1 MENKTE
7 IDAVIVVEGK
17 SDVLFLE
24 TFIKPVDFII
34 TNGSEISKETLN
46 VIKEYSKKYKIIV
59 LTDPD
64 FPGKK
69 IRNTI
74 NENIENCYNAF
85 VSKEVSIKK
94 NKVGVAESTKE
105 EVLKSLQ
112 NLHIFSKSLQN
123 PTILFSD
130 LARWGYLSI
139 NQKEFRD
146 YISKKYNF
154 DTVNTKTF
162 IKRINLL
169 NIPIKEELEQYGR
182 K

>member
-1 MENKTE
+1 MENKVQ
-7 IDAVIVVEGK
+7 IDGVIVVEGK

-24 TFIKPVDFII
+24 TFLDPIEFII
-34 TNGSEISKETLN
+34 TNGSEISKSTLN
-46 VIKEYSKKYKIIV
+46 TIKEYSKKYKIIV

-69 IRNTI
+69 IRDTI
-74 NENIENCYNAF
+74 NDNVENCYNAF
-85 VSKEVSIKK
+85 INKEVSIKK
-94 NKVGVAESTKE
+94 NKVGVAESTKD

-123 PTILFSD
+123 STISLRD
-130 LARWGYLSI
+130 LTKWGYLGV

-154 DTVNTKTF
+154 DIVNTKRF
-162 IKRINLL
+162 IKRINSL
-169 NIPIKEELEQYGR
+169 NIPIKEELENYGR

>member
-1 MENKTE
+1 MENKT
-7 IDAVIVVEGK
+7 IVDGVIVVEGK

-24 TFIKPVDFII
+24 TFIKPIDFII
-34 TNGSEISKETLN
+34 TNGSEISKETLST
-46 VIKEYSKKYKIIV
+46 IKEYSKKYKIIV

-69 IRNTI
+69 IRDTI
-74 NENIENCYNAF
+74 NENIDNCYNAF

-105 EVLKSLQ
+105 EVLKTLQ

-123 PTILFSD
+123 PTISLKD
-130 LARWGYLSI
+130 LAEWGYFEI
-139 NQKEFRD
+139 NQKEFRN

-154 DTVNTKTF
+154 DSVNTKTF

-169 NIPIKEELEQYGR
+169 NVPIKEELENYGR

>member
-1 MENKTE
+1 MENKQE

-17 SDVLFLE
+17 TDVLFLE
-24 TFIKPVDFII
+24 TFIKPIDFII
-34 TNGSEISKETLN
+34 TNGSEISKQTLST
-46 VIKEYSKKYKIIV
+46 IKEYSKKYKIVV

-69 IRNTI
+69 IRDI
-74 NENIENCYNAF
+74 VNENIDNCYNAF
-85 VSKEVSIKK
+85 VKKEVSIKK

-112 NLHIFSKSLQN
+112 NLHIFSKNSQN
-123 PTILFSD
+123 NEITLTD
-130 LARWGYLSI
+130 LVNWGYLNI

-146 YISKKYNF
+146 YISNKYNF
-154 DTVNTKTF
+154 DIVNTKRF

-169 NIPIKEELEQYGR
+169 NIPIKEELESYGR
-182 K
+182 Q

>member
-24 TFIKPVDFII
+24 TFIKPIDFII
-34 TNGSEISKETLN
+34 TNGSEISKETLST
-46 VIKEYSKKYKIIV
+46 IKEYSKKYKIVI

-64 FPGKK
+64 YPGKK

-74 NENIENCYNAF
+74 NENVENCYNAF

-123 PTILFSD
+123 STISLSD
-130 LARWGYLSI
+130 LTEWGYLDV

-154 DTVNTKTF
+154 DIVNTKRF
-162 IKRINLL
+162 IKRINSL
-169 NIPIKEELEQYGR
+169 NIPIKDELENYGR

>member
-1 MENKTE
+1 MKNKTP

-24 TFIKPVDFII
+24 TFLEPIDFII
-34 TNGSEISKETLN
+34 TNGSEISKNTIN
-46 VIKEYSKKYKIIV
+46 TIKEYSKKYKIIV

-69 IRNTI
+69 IRDII
-74 NENIENCYNAF
+74 NNNIENCYNAF
-85 VSKEVSIKK
+85 ISKDVSIKK
-94 NKVGVAESTKE
+94 NKVGVAESTKD

-112 NLHIFSKSLQN
+112 NLHIFSKTLQN
-123 PTILFSD
+123 PTISLKD
-130 LARWGYLSI
+130 LTERGYLEV

-146 YISKKYNF
+146 YISHKYNF
-154 DTVNTKTF
+154 DIVNTKRF
-162 IKRINLL
+162 IKRVNLL
-169 NIPIKEELEQYGR
+169 NIPIKEELKNYGR

>member
-1 MENKTE
+1 MKNKTP

-24 TFIKPVDFII
+24 TFLEPIDFII
-34 TNGSEISKETLN
+34 TNGSEISKNTIN
-46 VIKEYSKKYKIIV
+46 TIKEYSKKYKIIV

-69 IRNTI
+69 IRDTI
-74 NENIENCYNAF
+74 NNKIENCYNAF
-85 VSKEVSIKK
+85 VSKDVSIKK
-94 NKVGVAESTKE
+94 NKVGVAESTKD

-112 NLHIFSKSLQN
+112 NLHIFSNNTTSDEISLK
-123 PTILFSD
+123 D
-130 LARWGYLSI
+130 LVDWGYLEI
-139 NQKEFRD
+139 DQKEFRN

-154 DTVNTKTF
+154 DEVNTKRF

-169 NIPIKEELEQYGR
+169 NIPIKEELENYGR

>member
-1 MENKTE
+1 MENKVQ
-7 IDAVIVVEGK
+7 IDGVIVVEGK

-24 TFIKPVDFII
+24 TFLDPIEFLI
-34 TNGSEISKETLN
+34 TNGSEISKSILN
-46 VIKEYSKKYKIIV
+46 TIKEYSKKYKIIV

-69 IRNTI
+69 IRDTI
-74 NENIENCYNAF
+74 NDNVENCYNAF
-85 VSKEVSIKK
+85 VNKEVSIKK

-123 PTILFSD
+123 STISLSN
-130 LARWGYLSI
+130 LTEWGYLDV

-154 DTVNTKTF
+154 DVVNTKRF
-162 IKRINLL
+162 IKRINSL
-169 NIPIKEELEQYGR
+169 NIPIKEELENYGR

>member
-1 MENKTE
+1 MENKLQ
-7 IDAVIVVEGK
+7 IDGVIVVEGK

-24 TFIKPVDFII
+24 TFLNPVEFII
-34 TNGSEISKETLN
+34 TNGSEISKSTLSTL
-46 VIKEYSKKYKIIV
+46 KEYSKKYKIIV

-69 IRNTI
+69 IRDTI
-74 NENIENCYNAF
+74 NQHIDNCYNAF

-123 PTILFSD
+123 PTISLKD
-130 LARWGYLSI
+130 LTEWGYLEV

-146 YISKKYNF
+146 YVSHKYNF
-154 DTVNTKTF
+154 DIVNTKRF
-162 IKRINLL
+162 IKRINSL
-169 NIPIKEELEQYGR
+169 NIPIKEELENYGR

>member
-1 MENKTE
+1 MKNKTP

-24 TFIKPVDFII
+24 TFLEPIDFII
-34 TNGSEISKETLN
+34 TNGSEISKNTIN
-46 VIKEYSKKYKIIV
+46 TIKEYSKKYKIIV

-69 IRNTI
+69 IRDIINT
-74 NENIENCYNAF
+74 NIENCHNAF
-85 VSKEVSIKK
+85 VSKDVSIKK
-94 NKVGVAESTKE
+94 NKVGVAESTKD

-112 NLHIFSKSLQN
+112 NLHIFSKNTTSAEISLK
-123 PTILFSD
+123 D
-130 LARWGYLSI
+130 LVGWGYLEI
-139 NQKEFRD
+139 DQKEFRN

-154 DTVNTKTF
+154 DEVNTKRF
-162 IKRINLL
+162 IKRVNLL
-169 NIPIKEELEQYGR
+169 NIPIKEELKNYGR

>member
-7 IDAVIVVEGK
+7 IDSVIVVEGK

-24 TFIKPVDFII
+24 TFIKPIDFII

-46 VIKEYSKKYKIIV
+46 TIKEYSKQYKIVI

-64 FPGKK
+64 YPGKK

-123 PTILFSD
+123 PTILLSD
-130 LARWGYLSI
+130 LACRGYLNI

-154 DTVNTKTF
+154 DIVNTKTF

>member
-7 IDAVIVVEGK
+7 IDSVIVVEGK

-24 TFIKPVDFII
+24 TFIKPIDFII
-34 TNGSEISKETLN
+34 TYGSEISKETLN
-46 VIKEYSKKYKIIV
+46 TIKEYSKQYKIVI

-64 FPGKK
+64 YPGKK

-123 PTILFSD
+123 PTILLSD
-130 LARWGYLSI
+130 LACRGYLNI

-154 DTVNTKTF
+154 DIVNTKTF

>member
-24 TFIKPVDFII
+24 TFIKPIDFII
-34 TNGSEISKETLN
+34 TNGSEISKDTLN
-46 VIKEYSKKYKIIV
+46 TIKEYSKKYKIVI

-64 FPGKK
+64 YPGKK

-105 EVLKSLQ
+105 EVSKSLQ
-112 NLHIFSKSLQN
+112 NLHLFSISLQN
-123 PTILFSD
+123 PTILLSD
-130 LARWGYLSI
+130 LARWGYLNI

-146 YISKKYNF
+146 CISKKYNF
-154 DTVNTKTF
+154 DIVNTKTF

-169 NIPIKEELEQYGR
+169 NVPIKEELEQYGR

>member
-24 TFIKPVDFII
+24 TFIKPIDFII
-34 TNGSEISKETLN
+34 TNGSEISKDTLN
-46 VIKEYSKKYKIIV
+46 IIKEYSKKYKIVI

-74 NENIENCYNAF
+74 NENVENCYNAF

-123 PTILFSD
+123 STISLSD
-130 LARWGYLSI
+130 LTEWGYLDV

-146 YISKKYNF
+146 YVSKKYNF
-154 DTVNTKTF
+154 DIVNTKRF
-162 IKRINLL
+162 IKRINSL
-169 NIPIKEELEQYGR
+169 NIPIKEELENYGR

>member
-1 MENKTE
+1 MENKVQ
-7 IDAVIVVEGK
+7 IDGVIVVEGK

-24 TFIKPVDFII
+24 TFLDPIEFII
-34 TNGSEISKETLN
+34 TNGSEISKSTLST
-46 VIKEYSKKYKIIV
+46 IKEYSKKYKIIV

-69 IRNTI
+69 IRDTI
-74 NENIENCYNAF
+74 NDNIENCYNAF
-85 VSKEVSIKK
+85 VNKEVSIKK

-105 EVLKSLQ
+105 EVLKTLQ

-123 PTILFSD
+123 PTISLSN
-130 LARWGYLSI
+130 LTEWGYLDV

-146 YISKKYNF
+146 YVSKKYNF
-154 DTVNTKTF
+154 DIVNTKRF
-162 IKRINLL
+162 IKRINSL
-169 NIPIKEELEQYGR
+169 NIPIKEELENYGR

>member
-1 MENKTE
+1 MENKVQ
-7 IDAVIVVEGK
+7 INGVIVVEGK

-24 TFIKPVDFII
+24 SFLDPIEFII
-34 TNGSEISKETLN
+34 TNGSEISKNTLN
-46 VIKEYSKKYKIIV
+46 TIKEYSKKYKIIV

-69 IRNTI
+69 IRDTI
-74 NENIENCYNAF
+74 NDNVENCYNAF
-85 VSKEVSIKK
+85 VNKEVSIKK

-123 PTILFSD
+123 STISLSN
-130 LARWGYLSI
+130 LTEWGYLDV

-154 DTVNTKTF
+154 DIVNTKRF
-162 IKRINLL
+162 IKRINSL
-169 NIPIKEELEQYGR
+169 NIPIKEELENYGR

>member
-46 VIKEYSKKYKIIV
+46 TIKEYSKKYKIVI

-69 IRNTI
+69 IRNII
-74 NENIENCYNAF
+74 NANVENCYNAF

-123 PTILFSD
+123 PTILLSD
-130 LARWGYLSI
+130 LACWGYLNI

-154 DTVNTKTF
+154 DIVNTKTF

-169 NIPIKEELEQYGR
+169 NIPIKEELERYGR

>member
-1 MENKTE
+1 MKNKTP

-24 TFIKPVDFII
+24 TFLEPIDFII
-34 TNGSEISKETLN
+34 TNGSEISKSTLN
-46 VIKEYSKKYKIIV
+46 TIKELSKKYKIIV

-69 IRNTI
+69 IRDI
-74 NENIENCYNAF
+74 VNENIDNCYNAF

-94 NKVGVAESTKE
+94 NKVGVAESTKD

-112 NLHIFSKSLQN
+112 NLHIFSKNNLEN
-123 PTILFSD
+123 NITLVD
-130 LARWGYLSI
+130 LVSWGYLNI
-139 NQKEFRD
+139 DQKEFRN

-154 DTVNTKTF
+154 DEVNTKRF

-169 NIPIKEELEQYGR
+169 NIPIKEELESYGR

>member
-1 MENKTE
+1 MENKLQ
-7 IDAVIVVEGK
+7 IDGVIVVEGK

-24 TFIKPVDFII
+24 TFLDPIEFIV
-34 TNGSEISKETLN
+34 TNGSEISKSTLN
-46 VIKEYSKKYKIIV
+46 TVKEYSKKYKIIV

-69 IRNTI
+69 IRDTI
-74 NENIENCYNAF
+74 NNNVENCYNAF
-85 VSKEVSIKK
+85 VNKEVSIKK

-123 PTILFSD
+123 STISLSD
-130 LARWGYLSI
+130 LTKWGYLDI

-154 DTVNTKTF
+154 DIVNKKRF
-162 IKRINLL
+162 IKRINSL
-169 NIPIKEELEQYGR
+169 NIPIKEELENYGR

>member
-1 MENKTE
+1 MENKVQ
-7 IDAVIVVEGK
+7 IDGVIVVEGK

-24 TFIKPVDFII
+24 TFLDPIEFII
-34 TNGSEISKETLN
+34 TNGSEISKSTLN
-46 VIKEYSKKYKIIV
+46 TLKEYSKKYKIIV

-69 IRNTI
+69 IRDTI
-74 NENIENCYNAF
+74 NNNVENCYNAF
-85 VSKEVSIKK
+85 VNKEVSIKK

-123 PTILFSD
+123 PTILLSD
-130 LARWGYLSI
+130 LACRGYLNI

-154 DTVNTKTF
+154 DIVNTKTF

>member
-1 MENKTE
+1 M
-7 IDAVIVVEGK
+7 
-17 SDVLFLE
+17 
-24 TFIKPVDFII
+24 
-34 TNGSEISKETLN
+34 
-46 VIKEYSKKYKIIV
+46 

-69 IRNTI
+69 IRDII
-74 NENIENCYNAF
+74 NDNVENCYNAF
-85 VSKEVSIKK
+85 VNKEVSIKK

-123 PTILFSD
+123 STISLSD
-130 LARWGYLSI
+130 LTKWGYLDI

-154 DTVNTKTF
+154 DIVNTKRF
-162 IKRINLL
+162 IKRINSL
-169 NIPIKEELEQYGR
+169 NIPIKEELENYGR

>member
-1 MENKTE
+1 MKNKTQV
-7 IDAVIVVEGK
+7 DAVIVVEGK
-17 SDVLFLE
+17 TDVLFLE
-24 TFIKPVDFII
+24 TFLEPIDFII
-34 TNGSEISKETLN
+34 TNGSEISKTTIN
-46 VIKEYSKKYKIIV
+46 TIKEYAKKYKIIV

-69 IRNTI
+69 IRDTV
-74 NENIENCYNAF
+74 NENVENCYNAF
-85 VSKEVSIKK
+85 VSKDVSIKK

-112 NLHIFSKSLQN
+112 NLHIFSKSEKN
-123 PTILFSD
+123 NEVSFVD
-130 LARWGYLSI
+130 LISWGYLKI
-139 NQKEFRD
+139 DQKEFRN

-154 DTVNTKTF
+154 DEVNTKRF

-169 NIPIKEELEQYGR
+169 NIPIKEELESYGR

>member
-1 MENKTE
+1 MKNKTP

-24 TFIKPVDFII
+24 TFLKPIDFII
-34 TNGSEISKETLN
+34 TNGSEISKNTIN
-46 VIKEYSKKYKIIV
+46 TIKEYSKKYKIIV

-69 IRNTI
+69 IRDII
-74 NENIENCYNAF
+74 NNNIENCYNAF
-85 VSKEVSIKK
+85 VSKDVSIKK
-94 NKVGVAESTKE
+94 NKVGVAESTKD

-112 NLHIFSKSLQN
+112 NLHIFSKTTTFTDVSLK
-123 PTILFSD
+123 D
-130 LARWGYLSI
+130 LIDWGYLEI
-139 NQKEFRD
+139 DQKEFRN

-154 DTVNTKTF
+154 DEVNTKRF

-169 NIPIKEELEQYGR
+169 NIPIKEELENYGR

>member
-1 MENKTE
+1 MENKVQ
-7 IDAVIVVEGK
+7 IDGVIVVEGK

-24 TFIKPVDFII
+24 TFLDPIEFLI
-34 TNGSEISKETLN
+34 TNGSEISKSILN
-46 VIKEYSKKYKIIV
+46 TIKEYSKKYKIIV

-69 IRNTI
+69 IRDTI
-74 NENIENCYNAF
+74 NDNVENCYNAF
-85 VSKEVSIKK
+85 VNKEVSIKK
-94 NKVGVAESTKE
+94 NKVGVAESTKK

-123 PTILFSD
+123 STISLSN
-130 LARWGYLSI
+130 LTEWGYLDV
-139 NQKEFRD
+139 NQKEFRN

-154 DTVNTKTF
+154 DIVNTKRF
-162 IKRINLL
+162 IKRINSL
-169 NIPIKEELEQYGR
+169 NIPIKEELENYGR